1 MVEGLA
7 SSLSY
12 FAGWMADRTGKRKAL
27 TLAGYGF
34 STLAK
39 IILPITS
46 SVAGP
51 SAFRVVGRLGKG
63 FWGPPRDAW
72 ISAMAEKDSR
82 DTRLACTRRSTRR
95 EQFLDHSWRTVCLR
109 CLESGSRLTDTVPDC
124 TRFRITEPRGPE
136 FHQGSTRGST
146 PAREHVQ
153 NLEGSERGIQA
164 LPRPRWSL
172 FTGLFQFRHRGPSNW
187 SARHSNDSL
196 VAACTTTLDRQFLPQ
211 APQIWQS
218 QNVVEVRPRAWFRCQ
233 ATGAGAQIWQDT
245 LPELFDTTS
254 AP

>member
-1 MVEGLA
+1 MA
-7 SSLSY
+7 FQRWPRSSCRSPVLSRAPVP
-12 FAGWMADRTGKRKAL
+12 FVSSGGWA
-27 TLAGYGF
+27 
-34 STLAK
+34 
-39 IILPITS
+39 
-46 SVAGP
+46 
-51 SAFRVVGRLGKG
+51 
-63 FWGPPRDAW
+63 
-72 ISAMAEKDSR
+72 KDSGDHR
-82 DTRLACTRRSTRR
+82 VMPGFRRWPRRTDGIRVWRAQGARQGGSSSWTTRGVRSACVAWRAG
-95 EQFLDHSWRTVCLR
+95 LDLPN
-109 CLESGSRLTDTVPDC
+109 TVPDC

-146 PAREHVQ
+146 PAREHVR